1 MKIVII
7 VFLLIF
13 LIFLFIPIII
23 VIDYDSKKNYILEIK
38 INLLSHK
45 GLNLI
50 VIKYLGKTKK
60 EIKVLYLFKFRKN
73 INPSK
78 NIKSKIEELIE
89 IYSQVKTNVI
99 NLKHSTKLIK
109 FKLDV
114 IIGCNNAAS
123 TAMIYG
129 LINSVIYSLLGVL
142 YNYSDPKKFKVTI
155 VPDFNKEKK
164 DIKFSCIILT
174 RLAYIII
181 AGIKTFL
188 IHKKL

>member
-1 MKIVII
+1 MKTVII

-13 LIFLFIPIII
+13 LIFLFIPIIV

-50 VIKYLGKTKK
+50 VVKYLGKKMK
-60 EIKVLYLFKFRKN
+60 EIKILYLFKFRQN

-78 NIKSKIEELIE
+78 NVNTKIEELIE
-89 IYSQVKTNVI
+89 VYSQVKTNI
-99 NLKHSTKLIK
+99 LNFKHSTKLIK

-114 IIGCNNAAS
+114 VIGCNDAAS

-142 YNYSDPKKFKVTI
+142 FNYSDQKKFKVTI
-155 VPDFNKEKK
+155 APDFNKEKK
-164 DIKFSCIILT
+164 DIEFSCIILT